1 MTLISSNRT
10 VQLALALVLGAATL
24 FAAVPVAAQPEDR
37 FALDAP
43 PPPKIVAG
51 EVIVHFRP
59 GITDESRDQSLAAV
73 NGVFLRPLELQDDVV
88 VKVPTGTEISA
99 AQSLEVDPNVVSA
112 EPNGNLWTSGL
123 P

>member
-1 MTLISSNRT
+1 M
-10 VQLALALVLGAATL
+10 ALGAATL
-24 FAAVPVAAQPEDR
+24 FATVPSQAQPEDR

-43 PPPKIVAG
+43 LPPKIVAG

-59 GITDESRDQSLAAV
+59 GITDEARDQSLAAV
-73 NGVFLRPLELQDDVV
+73 NGVFLRALELRDAVV
-88 VKVPTGTEISA
+88 AKVPSGSEISA

-112 EPNGNLWTSGL
+112 EPNGNLRTSEL

>member
-1 MTLISSNRT
+1 MTRNSSNRT
-10 VQLALALVLGAATL
+10 AQLALRMALGAATL
-24 FAAVPVAAQPEDR
+24 FATVPSQAQPEDR

-43 PPPKIVAG
+43 LPPKIVAG

-59 GITDESRDQSLAAV
+59 GITDEARDQSLAAV
-73 NGVFLRPLELQDDVV
+73 NGVFLRALELRDAVV
-88 VKVPTGTEISA
+88 AKVPSGSEISA

-112 EPNGNLWTSGL
+112 EPNGNLRTSEL

>member
-1 MTLISSNRT
+1 
-10 VQLALALVLGAATL
+10 L
-24 FAAVPVAAQPEDR
+24 FAAVPLPAQPQNR

-43 PPPKIVAG
+43 LPPKIVAG

-59 GITDESRDQSLAAV
+59 GITDAARDQSLAAV
-73 NGVFLRPLELQDDVV
+73 NGVFLRSLELQDAVV
-88 VKVPTGTEISA
+88 AKVPSGAEISA

-112 EPNGNLWTSGL
+112 EPNGNLRTSEL

>member
-1 MTLISSNRT
+1 MTLNPSSRT
-10 VQLALALVLGAATL
+10 AQLALGMRLAWRHYLR
-24 FAAVPVAAQPEDR
+24 PSRPAQPEDR

-43 PPPKIVAG
+43 LPPKIVAG

-59 GITDESRDQSLAAV
+59 GITDEARDQSLAAV
-73 NGVFLRPLELQDDVV
+73 NGVFLRSLELQDAVV
-88 VKVPTGTEISA
+88 AKVPSGTEISA

-112 EPNGNLWTSGL
+112 EPNGNLRTSEL